1 MKTSSPVVV
10 LHRAQLGENIG
21 MSARA
26 MANCGLETLRLANAR
41 PGWDRLKARAAAA
54 GGAAVVDQLEQY
66 ATLPEALA
74 DRTLVFASSAR
85 RRSLAVRTVSPDE
98 AAAEICAGHN
108 RVAFLFGAEST
119 GLDNDA
125 ISLADA
131 VISIPV
137 NPACA
142 SLNLSQAVL
151 LTGHAWWQ
159 RQPDAVCV
167 AERPEAAPRAE
178 LAFLLERLEEMLDQR
193 GYFVEPAMR
202 PVMWRNILAMFHRGG
217 FTRQEVQTFHGILR
231 CLTYPDGR
239 S

>member
-1 MKTSSPVVV
+1 MTISSPVVV

-26 MANCGLETLRLANAR
+26 MANCGLSTLRLATAR
-41 PGWDRLKARAAAA
+41 PGWNRVKARAAAA
-54 GGAAVVDQLEQY
+54 GGAAVVDQLEQH

-85 RRSLAVRTVSPDE
+85 RRNMAVRTVSPDE
-98 AAAEICAGHN
+98 AATEICTGHHH
-108 RVAFLFGAEST
+108 VALLFGAEST

-137 NPACA
+137 DSACA

-151 LTGHAWWQ
+151 LIGHAWWR
-159 RQPDAVCV
+159 RQAATPLADQ
-167 AERPEAAPRAE
+167 PETAPRAE
-178 LAFLLERLEEMLDQR
+178 LAFLLNRLEKMLDQR
-193 GYFVEPAMR
+193 GYFAEPAMR
-202 PVMWRNILAMFHRGG
+202 PVMWRNIQTMFHRGG
-217 FTRQEVQTFHGILR
+217 FTRQEVQTLHGILG
-231 CLTYPDGR
+231 CLTNPGGK